1 MDLQLR
7 GKVAIVTGASRGIG
21 RAITE
26 LLFEE
31 GMRVAVVARSR
42 DQLMSLA
49 GPKGNACLVH
59 AADLM
64 HPDTPA
70 AVVDA
75 TVKLSHEALAGTL
88 FKSGAFDQLLQAG
101 KVSVDG
107 DAESFKTFIG
117 LLDDFDPFFNII
129 APV

>member
-1 MDLQLR
+1 MDLHLR

-64 HPDTPA
+64 QPETPA

-75 TVKLSHEALAGTL
+75 TIARFGRIDVLVNHAGATKRRDFLTLPDTDWTDGFALQ
-88 FKSGAFDQLLQAG
+88 FY
-101 KVSVDG
+101 
-107 DAESFKTFIG
+107 
-117 LLDDFDPFFNII
+117 
-129 APV
+129 